1 MSFLP
6 RPVVNTQRWA
16 QGCVSPLRVYRRSR
30 IFTIGEIGGYKRL
43 KGVPTA
49 HTSHTGTMFA
59 ANLLHAILAGRT
71 TQTTL
76 ARNVDVDANL
86 R

>member
-1 MSFLP
+1 
-6 RPVVNTQRWA
+6 
-16 QGCVSPLRVYRRSR
+16 
-30 IFTIGEIGGYKRL
+30 
-43 KGVPTA
+43 
-49 HTSHTGTMFA
+49 MFA